1 MVDYRWFEVARF
13 QGFTISRCSRQD
25 SHGLRGPTREMYA
38 GVNIGAANISTQ
50 PGQRAVQSFE
60 LWVTD
65 VSILNRVMKEI
76 ERVKGV
82 ISVERVRG

>member
-1 MVDYRWFEVARF
+1 MVHRIKIRVSSKDQPGILAKI
-13 QGFTISRCSRQD
+13 TNSISD
-25 SHGLRGPTREMYA
+25 A

-65 VSILNRVMKEI
+65 VSILNRLMKEI
-76 ERVKGV
+76 ERIKGV
-82 ISVERVRG
+82 VSVERVRG